1 MRPTLPALPNLSTT
15 HMHNLA
21 TLLFDP
27 SVSALPIIMKQNSQ
41 VLVIPSANSELALRN
56 NRR

>member
-27 SVSALPIIMKQNSQ
+27 SISALPIIMKQNS
-41 VLVIPSANSELALRN
+41 PSVSSSFRQ
-56 NRR
+56 